1 MKQKKLRNVLSLMLI
16 FSLVVSLVVPQFLTA
31 ETVSSQQVPA
41 TVRRV
46 SVHDPS
52 IVKADGMYYVF
63 GSHLADAKSSDLM
76 SWTQMN
82 RDWNFR
88 NGDSWKNDSVYGDV
102 LTNLSEPFL
111 WAGYNDGDHM
121 TADTLLGVWAPDVIY
136 NPDYK
141 WSETEK
147 GAYMLYFSTSST
159 WRRSCIGYAV
169 SKNVEGPYQYVDT
182 LIYSGFTK
190 NGAVDGGGNRNT
202 KWDNSYLNLKELIDQ
217 NRISGISDKWF
228 TNEGWNEKY
237 APNAIDPTVFYGKD
251 GGLYMV
257 YGSWSGGLFIL
268 ELDKETGD
276 ARYPG
281 TDGTEPVSGNFTDR
295 YFGTHIAGGNHES
308 GEGPYILYDEET
320 DYYYLYET
328 YGGLTAAGGY
338 NMRMFRSRNVY
349 GPYLDAS
356 GKNAK
361 DSGRNS
367 NNYGIKL
374 IGNYAFSNQP
384 GYRAAGHNSA
394 LIDDDGERYLF
405 YHQRFNQPQNQTEAH
420 EVRVRKQYMNEDNWP
435 VTAVYEYR
443 GESISHYDNDAV
455 VGKYEIINHGTT
467 TDGNMIA
474 PQKIDL
480 YADGTIDGDVSGTW
494 EKSTGTGKEY
504 DYITLKMGS
513 TTYKG
518 VLYEQFNEEAA
529 PKSVMTFSA
538 IGNDNTCLW
547 GTRTGNSSGVG
558 DYRDNLIYGYDFE
571 MDPSNPNKIN
581 PVSQSEK
588 TGQATLVG
596 TAAIEEDA
604 ERGNVLHIQN
614 APGAKQVNY
623 LRLPDNTLNTVTSDG
638 FTVSMWVNAGTDVA
652 APSALFEA
660 NRNGSQNA
668 YPMTRISA
676 NLKSHIN
683 ANGYIDCVPDSET
696 LLTRNQW
703 HHVAYSVN
711 TGEISTYLDGKK
723 IKTESKDINGCFNSA
738 DDYSIHKA
746 VNVTV
751 GAGVIWNDEDI
762 RDAKFD
768 NIAVYNKTL
777 SAQEIETLHDGNDS
791 ASFLEDSLIYGF
803 DFESGTCGGKIAPI
817 EGSAKT
823 DSAELKG
830 STTIK
835 TDPVRGRV
843 LSIANPK
850 GVKSNSYLR
859 LPADVLT
866 TVTNDGFTVSMWA
879 NIGENTFGHSAL
891 FEANLNN
898 TAGGWPMTRISTNL
912 IARINANAYSDT
924 EGIGATDDERE
935 KPFAVNEWHYITY
948 SVNTKGIWVYL
959 DGELLQTAPKDLT
972 NCFNSVLNDSIQ
984 KAVYTTIGSGRI
996 FDDED
1001 VQEAM
1006 FDNVAFYNTALSAAQ
1021 IKKMYQS
1028 ESGEEPDPP
1037 APTPDTTEG
1046 PTATPD
1052 TTEGPTPTP
1061 DNTATPTKKPDNT
1074 SAPTKK
1080 PDNTSAPT
1088 QKPDQT
1094 VSPSPDGNLP
1104 AALKGTVS
1112 LAEASGKITKA
1123 NTDKGDPKG
1132 SVFSVLRLKGKGGK
1146 KSVTLSWSKVKGAD
1160 GYIIYGSLCG
1170 KKMKEIKRVSA
1181 AKKSISL
1188 KKLKKGKYY
1197 KYIVTA
1203 YKKIGSEIRIV
1214 TQSKSVHVCT
1224 TGGKVANPVKIS
1236 AKKKLTIKKGR
1247 TKKIS
1252 AKIKPAKKVKVHIAR
1267 YRYES
1272 TNPKVAAV
1280 NKKGTIKAKKKG
1292 SCSVYVY
1299 SQNGLF
1305 VKINVKVKK

>member
-1 MKQKKLRNVLSLMLI
+1 MARVKSGKLVSLILI
-16 FSLVVSLVVPQFLTA
+16 MAFMISLVVPQFLSV
-31 ETVSSQQVPA
+31 ETVSSQQAPA
-41 TVRRV
+41 AVRHV

-52 IVKADGMYYVF
+52 IVKANGTYYVF

-88 NGDSWKNDSVYGDV
+88 GGDSWKNDSVYGEI
-102 LTNLSEPFL
+102 LTNLSESFQ

-141 WSETEK
+141 WSDTEK
-147 GAYMLYFSTSST
+147 GAYMLYYSTSST

-190 NGAVDGGGNRNT
+190 NGNVDGGGNRNT
-202 KWDNSYLNLKELIDQ
+202 KWDNGYLNLKELIDQ
-217 NRISGISDKWF
+217 NRISGISDNWF
-228 TNEGWNEKY
+228 TSAGGWNEKY
-237 APNAIDPTVFYGKD
+237 APNAIDPTVFYSKD
-251 GGLYMV
+251 GGLYMI

-276 ARYPG
+276 ALYPG
-281 TDGTEPVSGNFTDR
+281 TDRTESISGNFTDR

-361 DSGRNS
+361 DSGSNS

-394 LIDDDGERYLF
+394 FIDDDGQRYLF
-405 YHQRFNQPQNQTEAH
+405 FHQRFNQPDNQTEAH
-420 EVRVRKQYMNEDNWP
+420 EVRVRKQFMNEDNWP

-443 GESISHYDNDAV
+443 GESISHYDDNAV

-467 TDGNMIA
+467 TDGNMIT

-480 YADGTIDGDVSGTW
+480 YADGSIDGDLSGTW

-504 DYITLKMGS
+504 DYITLKIGS

-518 VLYEQFNEEAA
+518 VLYQQFNEEAA

-538 IGNDNTCLW
+538 VGNDNTCLW

-558 DYRDNLIYGYDFE
+558 NYRDNLIYGYDFE
-571 MDPSNPNKIN
+571 KDPSHPDRIN
-581 PVSQSEK
+581 PVTQSEK

-614 APGAKQVNY
+614 DPGAKQVNY
-623 LRLPDNTLNTVTSDG
+623 LRLPDNTLSTVTADG
-638 FTVSMWVNAGTDVA
+638 FTVSMWVKAGADVA

-660 NRNGSQNA
+660 NRNGSQGG

-683 ANGYIDCVPDSET
+683 ANGYIDCVPESES

-703 HHVAYSVN
+703 HHVVYSVN
-711 TGEISTYLDGKK
+711 TGEISTYLDGRK
-723 IKTESKDINGCFNSA
+723 IKTESKDINGCFNTA

-746 VNVTV
+746 ANVTV
-751 GAGVIWNDEDI
+751 GAGMIWNDEDV
-762 RDAKFD
+762 RDASFD

-777 SAQEIETLHDGNDS
+777 SAQEIETLHTGSDS

-803 DFESGTCGGKIAPI
+803 DFESGTCGGKIAPVA
-817 EGSAKT
+817 GSAKT
-823 DSAELKG
+823 ESAELRG
-830 STTIK
+830 STVIK

-843 LSIANPK
+843 LSIINPQ
-850 GVKSNSYLR
+850 GAKSNSYLR
-859 LPADVLT
+859 LPPDVLT
-866 TVTNDGFTVSMWA
+866 TVTNDGYTVSMWT
-879 NIGENTFGHSAL
+879 NIGDNTFGHSAL
-891 FEANLNN
+891 FEANLNGA
-898 TAGGWPMTRISTNL
+898 AGGWPMTRISANL
-912 IARINANAYSDT
+912 IARINANVYSDT
-924 EGIGATDDERE
+924 VGIGTTDDEKE
-935 KPFAVNEWHYITY
+935 KPFSVNEWHHITY
-948 SVNTKGIWVYL
+948 SVNTKGIRVYL
-959 DGELLQTAPKDLT
+959 DGELWQSTTKDLT
-972 NCFNSVLNDSIQ
+972 NCFNAVLNDSIQ
-984 KAVYTTIGSGRI
+984 KAVYTTLGSGRI

-1001 VQEAM
+1001 IQEAM
-1006 FDNVAFYNTALSAAQ
+1006 FDDVAFYNTTLSAVQ
-1021 IKKMYQS
+1021 IKEMYRN
-1028 ESGEEPDPP
+1028 ESQGEEPDTTP
-1037 APTPDTTEG
+1037 APTKE
-1046 PTATPD
+1046 
-1052 TTEGPTPTP
+1052 P
-1061 DNTATPTKKPDNT
+1061 DNTAAPTREPDNT
-1074 SAPTKK
+1074 A
-1080 PDNTSAPT
+1080 APT
-1088 QKPDQT
+1088 QKPDNT
-1094 VSPSPDGNLP
+1094 GTPTKEPGNKGTPDPGNVPPS
-1104 AALKGTVS
+1104 AFKGTVS
-1112 LAEASGKITKA
+1112 LVEASGNITKA

-1132 SVFSVLRLKGKGGK
+1132 SVFSTLRPKAKGGK
-1146 KSVTLSWSKVKGAD
+1146 KSVRLSWAKVKGAE

-1170 KKMKEIKRVSA
+1170 KKMKEISRVPA
-1181 AKKSISL
+1181 AKKSITI

-1203 YKKIGSEIRIV
+1203 YKKIGSEIRV
-1214 TQSKSVHVCT
+1214 LSQSKSVHVCT
-1224 TGGKVANPVKIS
+1224 TGGKVANPTKIT
-1236 AKKKLTIKKGR
+1236 AKKKLTLKKGK

-1252 AKIKPAKKVKVHIAR
+1252 AKIKPSKKVKVHIAR
-1267 YRYES
+1267 FRYES
-1272 TNPKVAAV
+1272 TNPKIASV
-1280 NKKGTIKAKKKG
+1280 NKKGKIKAKKKG
-1292 SCSVYVY
+1292 SCSIYVY
-1299 SQNGLF
+1299 SQNGLS
-1305 VKINVKVKK
+1305 VKIKVTVKK